1 MKIEILCVLVEY
13 LIGGDDGCLN
23 QIINVCK
30 RREGWAL
37 IENMLAKFIRLDLGE
52 GIDVDVA

>member
-1 MKIEILCVLVEY
+1 MKIEGLYMLVEY

-23 QIINVCK
+23 QIINVRK

-37 IENMLAKFIRLDLGE
+37 IENMLVKFIRLDLGE
-52 GIDVDVA
+52 DIDVGVA